1 MTLDLEQIQEVI
13 HVHLNYKIQ
22 HGQESHKKS
31 TTLNFSMEF
40 HNKKYSN
47 TGVNQEIYAIE
58 IKRFLNKN
66 GTKYI
71 LFLFPTGRDTT

>member
-13 HVHLNYKIQ
+13 HVHLNYKTQ

-40 HNKKYSN
+40 HNKNIQTQELTRKSTPLKSN
-47 TGVNQEIYAIE
+47 DFSI
-58 IKRFLNKN
+58 
-66 GTKYI
+66 
-71 LFLFPTGRDTT
+71 